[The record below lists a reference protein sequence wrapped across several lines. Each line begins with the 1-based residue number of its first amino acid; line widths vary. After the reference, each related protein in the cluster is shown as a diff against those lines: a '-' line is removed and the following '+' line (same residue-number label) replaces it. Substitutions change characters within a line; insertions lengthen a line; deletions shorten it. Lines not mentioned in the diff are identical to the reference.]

1 MSHFWIHSKDCFG
14 QDVKPQAEKPM
25 KRLKKNVEKK
35 NSWMKSRGNCKK
47 EKEKGIIVIE
57 EKNGRQNRDE

>member
-1 MSHFWIHSKDCFG
+1 
-14 QDVKPQAEKPM
+14 M